1 MCKQVCPW
9 EAGKKNK
16 KQHIPRF
23 GVQII
28 KDFRQQMPVDATIQ
42 TVLQQDAL
50 VAVTRRDH
58 AAVHEIE
65 LDELGVGQ
73 VQVHCYQLT
82 AAALC
87 TQKEI

>member
-1 MCKQVCPW
+1 
-9 EAGKKNK
+9 
-16 KQHIPRF
+16 
-23 GVQII
+23 
-28 KDFRQQMPVDATIQ
+28 MPVDATIQ

-58 AAVHEIE
+58 TAVHEIE

-87 TQKEI
+87 T